1 MLGASKYYC
10 TYQCSPPHPP
20 PFCSFFTPKMGRILE
35 FFSSVN
41 SSNFDK
47 CFGKICKNSDIKK
60 LKKRKEKGSL
70 TMCYHF
76 NFGH

>member
-1 MLGASKYYC
+1 VPQNIIVPTNVPLP
-10 TYQCSPPHPP
+10 THLH
-20 PFCSFFTPKMGRILE
+20 FVVFLPKKWGKFWN

-60 LKKRKEKGSL
+60 LKKRKEKESL